1 MTKEELEKILEL
13 TDIIDCY
20 PIEIKKYEDRLKNII
35 NIEED
40 IITLSSEEYNEIR
53 NIDIPKQVI
62 VASFRK
68 KIEKAKQDLRN
79 AIDKFN
85 NIKLT
90 TGFEQQV
97 TSRAR
102 PTW

>member
-40 IITLSSEEYNEIR
+40 IITLSSE
-53 NIDIPKQVI
+53 
-62 VASFRK
+62 
-68 KIEKAKQDLRN
+68 
-79 AIDKFN
+79 
-85 NIKLT
+85 
-90 TGFEQQV
+90 
-97 TSRAR
+97 
-102 PTW
+102 

>member
-1 MTKEELEKILEL
+1 MTNEELEKILEL
-13 TDIIDCY
+13 TDIIY

-62 VASFRK
+62 VDSFRK
-68 KIEKAKQDLRN
+68 KIEEAKQNLRN

-90 TGFEQQV
+90 TGFE
-97 TSRAR
+97 
-102 PTW
+102 

>member
-13 TDIIDCY
+13 TDVIDYY

-40 IITLSSEEYNEIR
+40 TITLSSEKYNEIR

-68 KIEKAKQDLRN
+68 QIEEAKQDLRN

-90 TGFEQQV
+90 TGFE
-97 TSRAR
+97 
-102 PTW
+102 

>member
-1 MTKEELEKILEL
+1 MTNEELEKILEL

-53 NIDIPKQVI
+53 NIPKQVI
-62 VASFRK
+62 VDSFRK

-90 TGFEQQV
+90 TGFE
-97 TSRAR
+97 
-102 PTW
+102 

>member
-13 TDIIDCY
+13 TDVIDYY

-62 VASFRK
+62 VASFKK
-68 KIEKAKQDLRN
+68 KIEKAKQYLRN

-90 TGFEQQV
+90 TGFE
-97 TSRAR
+97 
-102 PTW
+102 

>member
-68 KIEKAKQDLRN
+68 KIEKAKQKLEE
-79 AIDKFN
+79 AIDKFSK
-85 NIKLT
+85 IKVNYWL
-90 TGFEQQV
+90 
-97 TSRAR
+97 
-102 PTW
+102 

>member
-53 NIDIPKQVI
+53 NIPKQVI
-62 VASFRK
+62 VASFKK
-68 KIEKAKQDLRN
+68 KIEKP
-79 AIDKFN
+79 N
-85 NIKLT
+85 NILET
-90 TGFEQQV
+90 LLINLII
-97 TSRAR
+97 
-102 PTW
+102 

>member
-40 IITLSSEEYNEIR
+40 IITLSSEEYNELR
-53 NIDIPKQVI
+53 NINIPKQVI

-68 KIEKAKQDLRN
+68 KIEEAKQNLRN

-90 TGFEQQV
+90 TGFE
-97 TSRAR
+97 
-102 PTW
+102 

>member
-20 PIEIKKYEDRLKNII
+20 PIEIKKYEDKLKNII

-90 TGFEQQV
+90 TGFE
-97 TSRAR
+97 
-102 PTW
+102 